1 MRLELEKSTDPT
13 AQFWAGGSRPCR
25 CTALQCCVRHGPRIR
40 SRLPL
45 SRYFSAAAVPVRSA
59 LPPVFHSLCMLCVFV
74 GTEARAAQSVS
85 GTSAGPHDRM
95 PHGMK
100 AGAGRRRGPLAHRQE
115 EAGAVLGRVPANRAR
130 SSIAFCG
137 TSSLSLCPFPMI
149 PSCCRRA
156 GPKSWWRAVNAPFP
170 RPPKV
175 STALWASL
183 CLVQGLTAGEEPTLS
198 SLCPSLERS
207 YRWST
212 QPQHRNYFLGF
223 RLSKA

>member
-1 MRLELEKSTDPT
+1 MPVHRTAVLCAAWASCPQLPAPLPLLLCSRSLCPSALHCLLSFTPFACSVCLLELRLELLS
-13 AQFWAGGSRPCR
+13 
-25 CTALQCCVRHGPRIR
+25 
-40 SRLPL
+40 L
-45 SRYFSAAAVPVRSA
+45 SRE
-59 LPPVFHSLCMLCVFV
+59 LLLGLTTGCCMGLRQVL
-74 GTEARAAQSVS
+74 G
-85 GTSAGPHDRM
+85 GG
-95 PHGMK
+95 
-100 AGAGRRRGPLAHRQE
+100 RGPLAHKQE
-115 EAGAVLGRVPANRAR
+115 EAGAMLGWVPTNRAR

-156 GPKSWWRAVNAPFP
+156 GPKSRRRAVIAPFP

-223 RLSKA
+223 RLSRAYV